1 MYTYV
6 TKGEVKPYKSICRS
20 MLQQM
25 VNSLKK
31 RYGITAQI
39 QLIGSGANNL
49 VTRNGNSSFDLDYN
63 LILQSMPDEYMENT
77 ARLKDTVRT
86 ELDRHIVNGFSHGQ
100 DSTASVT
107 YIYHKDGKD
116 CFHFDLGI
124 ILCGTDGRSYRLINN
139 KTQGAYIWNEVMDTR
154 NIHRMA
160 QAIYQRKDW
169 NQLRAKYLELKNYH
183 LRQQDSLPS
192 YDIYA
197 EAVNLT
203 YNEVNKHVKSIRQQ
217 PHSAADG
224 SSR

>member
-25 VNSLKK
+25 ANSLKK

-49 VTRNGNSSFDLDYN
+49 VTRNGNGSFDLDYN
-63 LILQSMPDEYMENT
+63 LLLQSVPDEFTKNT
-77 ARLKDTVRT
+77 ARLKDTIRS
-86 ELDRHIVNGFSHGQ
+86 ELDRHIISGFSYGQ

-107 YIYHKDGKD
+107 YIYHKDDKE

-124 ILCGTDGRSYRLINN
+124 ILCGSDERSYRLIND
-139 KTQGAYIWNEVMDTR
+139 KTNNAYIWNEIMDTR
-154 NIHRMA
+154 GIRRMA
-160 QAIYQRKDW
+160 QEIHKRKDW
-169 NQLRAKYLELKNYH
+169 NHLRVNYLDLKNDH
-183 LRQQDSLPS
+183 LKHHDTIPS

-203 YNEVNKHVKSIRQQ
+203 YNR
-217 PHSAADG
+217 
-224 SSR
+224 R